1 MYQLGAVT
9 TTTDADDLRTIAE
22 WAQVTRDLGGV
33 PTRIPLFMENAGELA
48 DRFSGPGTDF
58 PNEPPALSLCAR
70 DSIRSGDADHRL
82 QARGL
87 SDAVNKT
94 VPDAPIG
101 TNLLAGLGLA
111 SDWSKWLKYGAIAAA
126 VLVVVLVCR
135 PEESARPTHLEV
147 LTCADTLESHRVYRV
162 RLHARDGQRGIGMTS
177 LGKGNFESCCAMTG
191 SVAIKNASGKK
202 VVGSGSDVDG
212 DTRPYLIRS
221 EARREDNGKAE
232 NECSP
237 AEVLRQ
243 RAQEERAA

>member
-58 PNEPPALSLCAR
+58 PNEPPPYLYALAIQSVR
-70 DSIRSGDADHRL
+70 DADHRL

-101 TNLLAGLGLA
+101 TNLLAGLGLV
-111 SDWSKWLKYGAIAAA
+111 DWSKWLKYGAIAAA
-126 VLVVVLVCR
+126 VLVVV
-135 PEESARPTHLEV
+135 PAV
-147 LTCADTLESHRVYRV
+147 LKNPH
-162 RLHARDGQRGIGMTS
+162 GQPISR
-177 LGKGNFESCCAMTG
+177 
-191 SVAIKNASGKK
+191 
-202 VVGSGSDVDG
+202 
-212 DTRPYLIRS
+212 Y
-221 EARREDNGKAE
+221 
-232 NECSP
+232 
-237 AEVLRQ
+237 
-243 RAQEERAA
+243 